1 MGSKFIHPIA
11 LMKIIVLSIFV
22 LFSGIV
28 FSQGNLQFNQ
38 VYSYSGFLNGGGVSP
53 VWTVPAGKVWKVDF
67 FTTDWIV
74 LNNNRGS
81 NTNNN
86 GGALWLRPGD
96 LIYYSGPAYNI
107 CCGGTT
113 NYLISIIEFNVVP

>member
-1 MGSKFIHPIA
+1 MNFVKRITFLFLLSTLFIGVST
-11 LMKIIVLSIFV
+11 KGFT
-22 LFSGIV
+22 
-28 FSQGNLQFNQ
+28 QGNLQFNQ
-38 VYSYSGFLNGGGVSP
+38 VYSYSGFLSQGASSP
-53 VWTVPAGKVWKVDF
+53 AWTVPVGKVWKVDF

-96 LIYYSGPAYNI
+96 LIYYSGPAYNV
-107 CCGGTT
+107 CCGGSTH
-113 NYLISIIEFNVVP
+113 YLISIIEFNVIP

>member
-1 MGSKFIHPIA
+1 MNFVKGITFLFLLSTLFIGVST
-11 LMKIIVLSIFV
+11 KGFT
-22 LFSGIV
+22 
-28 FSQGNLQFNQ
+28 QGNLQFNQ
-38 VYSYSGFLNGGGVSP
+38 VYSYSGFLSQGASSP
-53 VWTVPAGKVWKVDF
+53 VWTVPVGKVWKVDF

-96 LIYYSGPAYNI
+96 LIYYSGPAYGV
-107 CCGGTT
+107 CCGGNTH
-113 NYLISIIEFNVVP
+113 YLISIIEFNVIP